1 MIEIDQRVARL
12 IADMTLEEK
21 VAQLSAVWVYEVLD
35 RLEFSEDKAW
45 ALFRH
50 GIGQITRIGGASN
63 LPPELS
69 ARLANQIQTFLRE
82 HTRLKI
88 PALVHEEACSGYMA
102 QGATLFPQAIGVAS
116 SWNPDVV
123 FRMADVIRRQMRAV
137 GAHQALAPLL
147 DITRDARWGR
157 MEETFGEDPLLTASL
172 GIAFIRGLQAGGWS
186 DRIIATGKH
195 FAGYGFSEGGMNW
208 APAHIPIREL
218 FEMVLLPFEAAI
230 KEAGLES
237 VMPAYHELDGIP
249 LHAHV
254 GLLREILR
262 EAWGFQGTTV
272 SDYFAVAM
280 LEDYHHVAADRTA
293 AARLALDAGV
303 DVELPNRDAYGE
315 PLLAAV
321 KSGLIP
327 LSRVDQA
334 VARVLRH
341 KVALGLFENPW
352 VDETRVYQVFNRPEH
367 DNLALQVAHESIV
380 LLKNEGQL
388 LPLPK
393 TGLRLAV
400 MGPNADSARNLMGDY
415 AFPCHI
421 ESLIEM
427 REQGNVFSQPLPESI
442 TLDGVLGDMPTI
454 YQAIRQKV
462 GNPDDVIY
470 RAGCSVSGTDQTGFE
485 AAVAA
490 ARNADVAILVMGD
503 KAGLTLDCTTGES
516 RDRTDLSLPGVQEAF
531 VEAICQTGT
540 PVVVVLINGRPV
552 TGDWIDKVDAL
563 VEAWLP
569 GGQGA
574 TAVADVL
581 FGDYNP
587 AGRLAV
593 SFPRTVG
600 QVPVYYN
607 HAPSGGRS
615 HWHGDY
621 VDTSATPRFPFGFG
635 LSYTQFAYPETTAR
649 LDWHADDP
657 LSSEVHVAVQ
667 VENVGARA
675 GDEVVQV
682 YVHMPSDTVTR
693 PVKELKAY
701 ARVPLEPGSQKTL
714 RFILPLEI
722 LAYYHPTG
730 AWAVDPGTLDVW
742 IGSSSEHIRAHHQLT
757 LPERIVWPQ
766 RNRFTFRLDPS

>member
-1 MIEIDQRVARL
+1 MTDIDERVARL
-12 IADMTLEEK
+12 VADMTLDEK
-21 VAQLSAVWVYEVLD
+21 VAQLSAVWVYEILD
-35 RLEFSEDKAW
+35 GFEFSERKARV
-45 ALFRH
+45 LFRH

-63 LPPELS
+63 LPPEAS

-116 SWNPDVV
+116 SWNPDLVR
-123 FRMADVIRRQMRAV
+123 RMADVIRQQMRAV

-157 MEETFGEDPLLTASL
+157 MEETFGEDPLLTATL
-172 GIAFIRGLQAGGWS
+172 GIAFIQGLQTAGWP
-186 DRIIATGKH
+186 DRIVATGKH

-208 APAHIPIREL
+208 APAHIPVREL

-237 VMPAYHELDGIP
+237 VMPAYHELDGVP

-280 LEDYHHVAADRTA
+280 LEDYHHVAPDREA
-293 AARLALDAGV
+293 AARLALEAGV

-321 KSGLIP
+321 KSGRIP
-327 LSRVDQA
+327 VSRLDQA
-334 VARVLRH
+334 VSRVLRQ

-352 VDETRVYQVFNRPEH
+352 VDEARVYQVFNRPEY
-367 DNLALQVAHESIV
+367 DRLALEMARESIV

-393 TGLRLAV
+393 AGLRLAV
-400 MGPNADSARNLMGDY
+400 IGPNADSARNLMGDY

-427 REQGNVFSQPLPESI
+427 REQGNVFSQPLPESL

-454 YQAIRQKV
+454 YHAIRQKV
-462 GNPDDVIY
+462 GNPDDVAY
-470 RAGCSVSGTDQTGFE
+470 RIGCSVTGSDRTGFE
-485 AAVAA
+485 AAVAVA
-490 ARNADVAILVMGD
+490 QNADVAILVVGD
-503 KAGLTLDCTTGES
+503 KAGLTLECTTGES
-516 RDRTDLSLPGVQEAF
+516 RDRTDLSLPGVQEAL

-552 TGDWIDKVDAL
+552 TGGWIDKVDAL

-593 SFPRTVG
+593 SYPRTVG

-607 HAPSGGRS
+607 HTPSGGRS

-635 LSYTQFAYPETTAR
+635 LSYTQFAYAESTAW

-657 LSSEVHVAVQ
+657 LSSEVHVTVQ

-714 RFILPLEI
+714 RFVLPLEI

-742 IGSSSEHIRAHHQLT
+742 IGSSSEHIRAHHRLT
-757 LPERIVWPQ
+757 VPERVFWPE
-766 RNRFTFRLDPS
+766 RSRFTFRLDPS